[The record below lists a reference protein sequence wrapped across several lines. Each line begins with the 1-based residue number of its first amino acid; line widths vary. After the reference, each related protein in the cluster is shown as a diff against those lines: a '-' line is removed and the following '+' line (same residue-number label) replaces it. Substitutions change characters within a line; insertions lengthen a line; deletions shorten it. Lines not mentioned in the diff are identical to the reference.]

1 MEFLLVLIV
10 YPIFVI
16 LASVFGYFLFRK
28 WFVFPSIT
36 LIVFLIL
43 TIFVYNTSFLIWAII
58 YTVMSLIFSLIIDY
72 FQKKEPQY

>member
-1 MEFLLVLIV
+1 MVLIV

-36 LIVFLIL
+36 LIVFMSL
-43 TIFVYNTSFLIWAII
+43 TIFVYNSSFLIWTLI
-58 YTVMSLIFSLIIDY
+58 YTMLSLTFSLIIDY
-72 FQKKEPQY
+72 FQKRELQY

>member
-1 MEFLLVLIV
+1 MEYLLVLIV

-36 LIVFLIL
+36 LIVFMSL
-43 TIFVYNTSFLIWAII
+43 TIFVYNSSFLIWTLI
-58 YTVMSLIFSLIIDY
+58 YTMLSLTFSLIIDY
-72 FQKKEPQY
+72 FQKRELQY

>member
-36 LIVFLIL
+36 LIVFITL
-43 TIFVYNTSFLIWAII
+43 TIVYNSSFFIWTFI
-58 YTVMSLIFSLIIDY
+58 YTVISLTFSLIIDY
-72 FQKKEPQY
+72 FQEKEIEY

>member
-36 LIVFLIL
+36 LIVFMTL
-43 TIFVYNTSFLIWAII
+43 TFFVYNSSFFIWTII
-58 YTVMSLIFSLIIDY
+58 YTFISLIFSLIIHY
-72 FQKKEPQY
+72 FQKKELQY

>member
-1 MEFLLVLIV
+1 MEYLLVLIV

-36 LIVFLIL
+36 LIVFMTL
-43 TIFVYNTSFLIWAII
+43 TIFVYNSSFLIWTLI
-58 YTVMSLIFSLIIDY
+58 YTVLSLTFSLIIDY
-72 FQKKEPQY
+72 FQKRELQY